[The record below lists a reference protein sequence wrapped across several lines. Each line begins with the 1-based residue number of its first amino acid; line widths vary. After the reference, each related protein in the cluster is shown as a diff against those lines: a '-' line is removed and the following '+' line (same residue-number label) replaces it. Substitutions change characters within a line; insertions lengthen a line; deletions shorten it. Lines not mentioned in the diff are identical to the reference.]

1 MSSFE
6 LSYVIFEETFLT
18 ETEKTILGKSD
29 SLTRKESI
37 KTCDKFSVT
46 WTEFRV
52 RICYTW

>member
-18 ETEKTILGKSD
+18 ETEKNILGKSD